1 MHLKLVLKYAFQ
13 DLKNQK
19 IRTILGLIG
28 ITISIG
34 LLCLVLF
41 LGDSASS
48 TMVDYVASDSGNQD
62 LVISVRH
69 YNEEPENRSNYFSY
83 APIVARIEWQQPSI
97 EKYIPRMEVD
107 GKVYVSKGFD
117 TQELTTTQKSVLV
130 SGINVAWENMVGF
143 GSFNWPIVNRE
154 MPIPFLPANSCAI
167 YYGFN
172 NDIKYSIGDTIELQM
187 KLRDENS
194 TYIAKNLTVSTIFDF
209 NYKWPVDYKFSNLI
223 VVDINTLYDVFGRD
237 EYQGKCSKLITTFD
251 SEDNL
256 YDVRDVDATE
266 NRILDLATKIQILIG
281 LKEFNIVLPKLALF
295 SFSEILN
302 MIFTIAIVFVA
313 IITMLISGILI
324 NGILKTSVEERIRE
338 FGIFRTLG
346 AHKLYNLSTVLVQ
359 GFLLC
364 NIGTIIGIAGA
375 FLGTRYL
382 IIPLANDLLLSRFS
396 GLLGGATLSFNFS
409 WISILIAYLIGLVVG
424 LLVSISPAIKV
435 MRLNLIDSIHPYRHP
450 SELYKL
456 EKKSTVNYKLIIT
469 GLVLAITGGFI
480 FFIVP
485 RIIIS
490 FDLTLM
496 AAVLIALLMIFI
508 LGMTLAG
515 LGLMPVIL
523 RFFIEIFRPLSRK
536 LHHVIKTFT
545 YRYQRRNTSTIVIFA
560 ISFSFVIF
568 TSIFIEDLSNQSQ
581 SGIYLSYGSD
591 LLIESDGWS
600 EIDFFGGFGGFG
612 GGGGN
617 NSDSTNELEV
627 DKIFTTEFKTDLL
640 NLYGIEGISS
650 ALVQP
655 DQLTQIY
662 SKGEEEKEYSAQIG
676 DYAGLFTQ
684 DISLV
689 GVDQNYYFTVNTK
702 FMRFEQGDPNQAFS
716 LLGAPGQ
723 YWCIIS
729 QSIAN
734 ELRLNVYDLI
744 RINVQRGDEQESYG
758 FRIAG
763 ISSSMPGFSNLFS
776 GSSTFGMGA
785 GGVLVSQETYLNI
798 MEISA
803 PLWVDKF
810 FVKVYES
817 DPQIANILEA
827 YLSNTYGNQY
837 NFDID
842 NLASRIESQE
852 SSFALMDTFF
862 MLILMATVIICLFG
876 LLASSY
882 STIIERK
889 KEIGIVRTLGLRGG
903 HINLMFILEAIII
916 VLASGTVGTIA
927 GMITGWLFGS
937 SMGVFMNTSYQ
948 FYFPWTNFLG
958 IYGASILFI
967 YIGMTFL
974 LRRIRKK
981 KITEIYRET
990 L

>member
-1 MHLKLVLKYAFQ
+1 MVHLKLIFKYAFT
-13 DLKNQK
+13 DLKK
-19 IRTILGLIG
+19 HKVRTILGLIG

-41 LGDSASS
+41 IGDSASS
-48 TMVDYVASDSGNQD
+48 TMVDYIASDSGNQD

-83 APIVARIEWQQPSI
+83 LPIIARIESQTSSI
-97 EKYIPRMEVD
+97 NRYIPRMEVD
-107 GKVYVSKGFD
+107 GRVYASKGFD
-117 TQELTTTQKSVLV
+117 TTELTDSKKTVLI
-130 SGINVAWENMVGF
+130 SGIDFLYENLIGF
-143 GSFNWPIVNRE
+143 GSFSLPILNRE
-154 MPIPFLPANSCAI
+154 IPIPSLPANSCAI

-172 NDIKYSIGDTIELQM
+172 NEIKYSIGDIIELDM
-187 KLRDENS
+187 KLTDENS
-194 TYIAKNLTVSTIFDF
+194 TYITKNLTVSYIFNF
-209 NYKWPVDYKFSNLI
+209 NFKWPVDYKIKNLI
-223 VVDINTLYDVFGRD
+223 CVDINTLYEVFGRNQF
-237 EYQGKCSKLITTFD
+237 EGKCSKIITTFNPD
-251 SEDNL
+251 EDF
-256 YDVRDVDATE
+256 YDVRDVEGSE
-266 NRILDLATKIQILIG
+266 NRVLDLATKIQILIG
-281 LKEFNIVLPKLALF
+281 INEYNLGLPKLLLF
-295 SFSEILN
+295 SFSEIFN

-346 AHKLYNLSTVLVQ
+346 AHQFHNLATVLVQ
-359 GFLLC
+359 GLILC
-364 NIGTIIGIAGA
+364 NIGTIIGIVGA
-375 FLGTRYL
+375 FFGTKYFIL
-382 IIPLANDLLLSRFS
+382 PLANDLLLTRFYS
-396 GLLGGATLSFNFS
+396 VLGGATISFSFTYV
-409 WISILIAYLIGLVVG
+409 SIVIAYLIGLIVG
-424 LLVSISPAIKV
+424 LIVSLSPAIKV
-435 MRLNLIDSIHPYRHP
+435 MKLNLIESIHPYRHP
-450 SELYKL
+450 NELYKL
-456 EKKSTVNYKLIIT
+456 QKKSTINYKLIST
-469 GLVLAITGGFI
+469 GLVLSITAGFI

-496 AAVLIALLMIFI
+496 AGVLIALLMIFI

-523 RFFIEIFRPLSRK
+523 RFFIEIFRPISRK

-545 YRYQRRNTSTIVIFA
+545 YRYQRRNTSTVVIFA

-568 TSIFIEDLSNQSQ
+568 VSIFIEDLSNQSQ

-591 LLIESDGWS
+591 LLIESDGWA
-600 EIDFFGGFGGFG
+600 EKDEFFGFFG
-612 GGGGN
+612 GGGGSETNSSN
-617 NSDSTNELEV
+617 NLEV
-627 DKIFTTEFKTDLL
+627 NKIFTTEFQTELL
-640 NLYGIEGISS
+640 RVYGIERVSS

-655 DQLTQIY
+655 NQLTQIY
-662 SKGEEEKEYSAQIG
+662 AENEQDKEFSAEIG

-684 DISLV
+684 DISLI
-689 GVDQNYYFTVNTK
+689 GVDPNYYFTVNTEY
-702 FMRFEQGDPNQAFS
+702 MRFEQGKPSEAFS
-716 LLGAPGQ
+716 LINARNP

-734 ELRLNVYDLI
+734 ELRLGVYDLI
-744 RINVQRGDEQESYG
+744 RIVVHRGEEVERFS

-763 ISSSMPGFSNLFS
+763 IASSIPGFSGSFS

-785 GGVLVSQETYLNI
+785 SGVLISQDTYLDI
-798 MEISA
+798 MEISE
-803 PLWVDKF
+803 PVWVDKF
-810 FVKVYES
+810 FIKVQNG
-817 DPQIANILEA
+817 DPKIADFLEF
-827 YLSNTYGNQY
+827 YLTNNYGDKY
-837 NFDID
+837 NFDIG

-862 MLILMATVIICLFG
+862 MLILMSTVVICLFG

-903 HINLMFILEAIII
+903 HLNRLFILEAIII

-937 SMGVFMNTSYQ
+937 SMGLFMNTSYKY
-948 FYFPWTNFLG
+948 YFPWVNFLG
-958 IYGASILFI
+958 IYGASIIFV
-967 YIGMTFL
+967 YFGMKFL
-974 LRRIRKK
+974 LWRIRKK